1 MGPHDEPATFDP
13 KPSGEGRKKASSTAE
28 PPASNNLIAF
38 TVDADTGR
46 VVKVETVDAGG
57 QHHELSEDVRA
68 NLARKQEKPTVEA
81 VIEQAFEAGIDCA
94 LGGPDEGEAPEA
106 DEDDADLRRVLVRSL
121 IRHSAAKRL
130 VQRDLLAQAI
140 VGSLIEQEAMRDPK
154 AENAAT
160 H

>member
-1 MGPHDEPATFDP
+1 MGPPDEPATFDP
-13 KPSGEGRKKASSTAE
+13 KSSGEGRKKAASTAE
-28 PPASNNLIAF
+28 PPASSNLIAF

-68 NLARKQEKPTVEA
+68 NLARKLEKPTVEA

-94 LGGPDEGEAPEA
+94 LGGPEEAEAAEAAEA
-106 DEDDADLRRVLVRSL
+106 DEEDADLRRVLVRSL
-121 IRHSAAKRL
+121 IRHSAARRL
-130 VQRDLLAQAI
+130 VERDVLARAI
-140 VGSLIEQEAMRDPK
+140 IGSLIEQDPK
-154 AENAAT
+154 AENAAK